1 MNLGELEAKSTD
13 DLVALDRDLTT
24 ASQQITQILAAR
36 AGGAS
41 AAAPMV
47 PVQLELIPPLP
58 PIDRLTVDI
67 NERLPDGR
75 RRWLT
80 LQRAGELL
88 GCGRDAA
95 LKKALSVNA
104 AIQMGGPQSPWY
116 IDRLRL
122 VGLIRTQFP

>member
-1 MNLGELEAKSTD
+1 MTDELDALPTSELASIAAKC
-13 DLVALDRDLTT
+13 T
-24 ASQQITQILAAR
+24 AILAAR
-36 AGGAS
+36 AGGAA

-67 NERLPDGR
+67 NERLPGGIK
-75 RRWLT
+75 RWLT
-80 LQRAGELL
+80 LQQAGGLL

-95 LKKALSVNA
+95 LEKALRANA
-104 AIQMGGPQSPWY
+104 AIQMGGPRSPWY
-116 IDRLRL
+116 VDRLRL

>member
-36 AGGAS
+36 AGGAF

-58 PIDRLTVDI
+58 PIDRLTVNFD
-67 NERLPDGR
+67 EKLPGGGK
-75 RRWLT
+75 RWLE
-80 LQRAGELL
+80 LNELEALL
-88 GCGRDAA
+88 GCKRDAA
-95 LKKALSVNA
+95 LNKAKKAGA
-104 AIQMGGPQSPWY
+104 AIQIGDTGSPWRV
-116 IDRLRL
+116 DRLRL
-122 VGLIRTQFP
+122 ASLFRTQFP